1 MGLVIISPTCVCA
14 WILNYLKMV
23 EEVKKKEEI
32 DMDNFDWVALQKE
45 LRTSASTGMAYEETN
60 KDKLW
65 RKMGENP
72 LIPTGAAVTCGVLAV
87 GIFSFATKRAK
98 LSQIMMRARVVH
110 KDLLLLVWLGR
121 FYIKL
126 HKENQSDELYPF

>member
-1 MGLVIISPTCVCA
+1 
-14 WILNYLKMV
+14 MV
-23 EEVKKKEEI
+23 EAVKKKEEI

-98 LSQIMMRARVVH
+98 LSQIMMRARVVAQGFTIACM
-110 KDLLLLVWLGR
+110 VGT
-121 FYIKL
+121 IL
-126 HKENQSDELYPF
+126 HQASQGKPKR